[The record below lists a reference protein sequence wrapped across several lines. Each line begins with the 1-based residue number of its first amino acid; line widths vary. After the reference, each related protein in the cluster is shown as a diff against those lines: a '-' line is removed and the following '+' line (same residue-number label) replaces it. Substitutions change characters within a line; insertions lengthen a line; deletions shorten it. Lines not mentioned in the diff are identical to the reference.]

1 MHPALLLPAHGAG
14 QLAYGI
20 AGGWVARHS
29 RVLHGTTAA
38 EDAGASLLSGLTK
51 AARTLQGAGPVNKAQ
66 VERLEALLKAG
77 VTPDWQASAQAGR
90 RLQGAGPVNKAQ
102 VERLEALLKT
112 GVTPDWQEGNQA
124 GRRLQGTKHAN
135 KAQVERLEA
144 MLKTGVTPDWQE
156 GIQAGR
162 KM

>member
-1 MHPALLLPAHGAG
+1 MLKFISACLLLLLLLLLLPCGS
-14 QLAYGI
+14 Q
-20 AGGWVARHS
+20 
-29 RVLHGTTAA
+29 
-38 EDAGASLLSGLTK
+38 
-51 AARTLQGAGPVNKAQ
+51 
-66 VERLEALLKAG
+66 
-77 VTPDWQASAQAGR
+77 
-90 RLQGAGPVNKAQ
+90 
-102 VERLEALLKT
+102 T

-144 MLKTGVTPDWQE
+144 LLKTGVTPDWQE